1 MLPVRTILHPTDFSP
16 NSQYA
21 LHVAAALARDYDAE
35 LIVMH
40 VHAIPVALYGEAGV
54 APVPDTSAAEQAEL
68 DSIDIPGVRVSR
80 VMTEGEPVGEILR
93 VAEERHADMIVM
105 GTHGRRGLT
114 RLVMGSVSE
123 LVVRRANCPV
133 LTVRTPVVAE
143 ATPATEAALA
153 GSHP

>member
-1 MLPVRTILHPTDFSP
+1 
-16 NSQYA
+16 
-21 LHVAAALARDYDAE
+21 
-35 LIVMH
+35 MH

-54 APVPDTSAAEQAEL
+54 APVPDTSAGERAEL
-68 DSIDIPGVRVSR
+68 DGIDIPGVRVTR
-80 VMTEGEPVGEILR
+80 VMSEGEAVGEILR
-93 VAEERHADMIVM
+93 VAEDHHADMIVM

-114 RLVMGSVSE
+114 RLVMGSVAE

-143 ATPATEAALA
+143 SVATPTSAAALA

>member
-54 APVPDTSAAEQAEL
+54 APVPDTRASEAAELE
-68 DSIDIPGVRVSR
+68 SIDIPGVRVTH

-93 VAEERHADMIVM
+93 VADERHADLIVM

-114 RLVMGSVSE
+114 RLVMGSVAE
-123 LVVRRANCPV
+123 LVVRRATCPV
-133 LTVRTPVVAE
+133 LTVRTPVPE
-143 ATPATEAALA
+143 AAAVRTEALA
-153 GSHP
+153 ESTA